1 MTTVARRLVTAALLL
16 GCAQAASAQ
25 TANEIIEK
33 HLAALGGRAAL
44 GKLTSRTMTGTITLS
59 TPVGELSGPIE
70 ITSQK
75 PNKSRTLIKMDLSSV
90 GAGQM
95 VFDQRF
101 DGSTGYVLDSLQG
114 NRDITG
120 NQLENM
126 KNSSFP
132 SPLMDY
138 KELGAVVELVGKEK
152 VGDRDAFVL
161 LYKPTSGSDSRQYI
175 DAETFLP
182 IKVVLKV
189 DVPPVGEFEQTIE
202 FSDHRDVDGVKV
214 PFKVKS
220 TSSVQNS
227 TIVITKVE
235 QNTKVDPTLFT
246 KPGADR

>member
-1 MTTVARRLVTAALLL
+1 MTTVARRLVMAALLL
-16 GCAQAASAQ
+16 GCAQVAFAQ

-33 HLAALGGRAAL
+33 HLAAIGGRAAL

-70 ITSQK
+70 LTSQK

-132 SPLMDY
+132 SPLLDY
-138 KELGAVVELVGKEK
+138 KEMGATVELVGKEK

-161 LYKPTSGSDSRQYI
+161 LYKPTSGSDSRQFI
-175 DAETFLP
+175 DAETFLQLKVM
-182 IKVVLKV
+182 IKVDL
-189 DVPPVGEFEQTIE
+189 PQVGELEQTVE
-202 FSDHRDVDGVKV
+202 FSDYREVDGVKV
-214 PFKVKS
+214 PFKVQS

-235 QNTKVDPTLFT
+235 QNIKVDTALFS
-246 KPGADR
+246 KPGAGM